1 MISDFRSSGC
11 PDVFDADLCIV
22 GGGPAGLTIAREL
35 AGSAWRVLLLEGGG
49 LQGEHDSQALNAAVS
64 VGPQA
69 FDAAISRLRALGG
82 ATRIWGGGCIPMSS
96 LELAR
101 REWLPGSGWPLGWD
115 ALAPYYARANH
126 VCGVESDAFEDGSYQ
141 PPPATP
147 RQPAASLE
155 SRVCR
160 MSPQDFGQL
169 HLPMLQSSPN
179 VHLVLHANL
188 MQLQAT
194 GDARAVRR
202 AVIGGTDGRR
212 GHVDARCFVLAA
224 GGIENA
230 RLLLLSDDVVAQGL
244 GNLHDM
250 VGRCFM
256 DHPRCN
262 VGSFHGGQVERLAG
276 WCRRPLDRG
285 LATHQLSLSGTAQH
299 AGRLL
304 NARFWPFAVERASPG
319 LRSLRQLRAS
329 LRTGATDTGNAV
341 EQAML
346 DGLAR
351 DLPVQRSAPSEAAGQ
366 LALRAVRHAPGIA
379 MAGVR
384 KLAGRPVVPA
394 DRVEMVGYF
403 EQAPDRA
410 SRITLSDR
418 RDALGLRKA
427 QVDWRLNQ
435 QDLDN
440 IRATSLLVGRDVAA
454 EYGCRFEPAAWL
466 REPGQPPPVQAT
478 AHHMGTTR
486 MSDAPADGVVDR
498 QCRVHGIDNLY
509 VAGSSVFPTGG
520 WSFPTLTI
528 TALAIR
534 LADELRLRMPEL
546 TVLGML

>member
-1 MISDFRSSGC
+1 M
-11 PDVFDADLCIV
+11 
-22 GGGPAGLTIAREL
+22 
-35 AGSAWRVLLLEGGG
+35 
-49 LQGEHDSQALNAAVS
+49 
-64 VGPQA
+64 
-69 FDAAISRLRALGG
+69 
-82 ATRIWGGGCIPMSS
+82 
-96 LELAR
+96 
-101 REWLPGSGWPLGWD
+101 
-115 ALAPYYARANH
+115 
-126 VCGVESDAFEDGSYQ
+126 
-141 PPPATP
+141 
-147 RQPAASLE
+147 
-155 SRVCR
+155 
-160 MSPQDFGQL
+160 
-169 HLPMLQSSPN
+169 
-179 VHLVLHANL
+179 
-188 MQLQAT
+188 
-194 GDARAVRR
+194 
-202 AVIGGTDGRR
+202 
-212 GHVDARCFVLAA
+212 
-224 GGIENA
+224 
-230 RLLLLSDDVVAQGL
+230 
-244 GNLHDM
+244 
-250 VGRCFM
+250 
-256 DHPRCN
+256 
-262 VGSFHGGQVERLAG
+262 
-276 WCRRPLDRG
+276 
-285 LATHQLSLSGTAQH
+285 
-299 AGRLL
+299 
-304 NARFWPFAVERASPG
+304 
-319 LRSLRQLRAS
+319 
-329 LRTGATDTGNAV
+329 
-341 EQAML
+341 
-346 DGLAR
+346 
-351 DLPVQRSAPSEAAGQ
+351 QRSAPSEAAGQ